1 MADGTDE
8 VAEVTTHPQTPLRTN
23 RPLIQA
29 QLTVRHTRPAYIQ
42 DQLTYKTCSH
52 IRPSAPIVLAVL
64 DSTCSAFL
72 TNLRSA
78 TQHLEQLAVSNP
90 MEF

>member
-42 DQLTYKTCSH
+42 DLLTYPT
-52 IRPSAPIVLAVL
+52 IRANSTSSAGLHMFRIFNKPPFSDPA
-64 DSTCSAFL
+64 S
-72 TNLRSA
+72 
-78 TQHLEQLAVSNP
+78 
-90 MEF
+90 